1 MFILLMDM
9 YLNSKK
15 PKYKKFFKSVLLWI
29 IEIVLVILAAYLII
43 EYAVEKTTMMGVSM
57 NTTLNDGEKIII
69 NKLAYL
75 REDPKR
81 NDVII
86 FSQSKN
92 GRGYYNIKRVIGL
105 PGETVE
111 IINGEVY
118 IDSEKLQEVIPVET
132 MRVAGLADEAIL
144 LGENEFFVLGDNRN
158 YSEDSRFANIGIV
171 VKNDIIGKGWMRL
184 EPFSIIDKINR
195 ED

>member
-1 MFILLMDM
+1 MDM
-9 YLNSKK
+9 NINLYAKK
-15 PKYKKFFKSVLLWI
+15 PKWKKYVKALVLWI
-29 IEIVLVILAAYLII
+29 VEIALVILAAYMII

-75 REDPKR
+75 KDEPERF
-81 NDVII
+81 DVIV
-86 FSQSKN
+86 FSQSKS
-92 GRGYYNIKRVIGL
+92 GHGYYNIKRVIGL

-111 IINGEVY
+111 IINGAVY
-118 IDSEKLQEVIPVET
+118 INEEKLREVIDVEA
-132 MRVAGLADEAIL
+132 MRVAGLAEEAVV

-171 VKNDIIGKGWMRL
+171 VKNDIIGKAWMRL

>member
-1 MFILLMDM
+1 MDM
-9 YLNSKK
+9 YLDRKK
-15 PKYKKFFKSVLLWI
+15 PKFKKFFKALLLWVF
-29 IEIVLVILAAYLII
+29 EIAVVILAAYLII

-57 NTTLNDGEKIII
+57 NTTLMEGEKIII
-69 NKLAYL
+69 NKLAYIK
-75 REDPKR
+75 ENPKR
-81 NDVII
+81 YDVIV

-92 GRGYYNIKRVIGL
+92 GHGYYNIKRVIGL

-111 IINGEVY
+111 IVNGEVY
-118 IDSEKLQEVIPVET
+118 INGVVLQEEIEVEV
-132 MRVAGLADEAIL
+132 MRVAGLAEEAIE

-158 YSEDSRFANIGIV
+158 YSEDSRFANIGII
-171 VKNDIIGKGWMRL
+171 VKSDIIGKAWLRL

>member
-1 MFILLMDM
+1 MDM

-15 PKYKKFFKSVLLWI
+15 PKYKKFFKSLLLWI
-29 IEIVLVILAAYLII
+29 IELFLVILAAYLII

-57 NTTLNDGEKIII
+57 NTTLGDGDKIIV

-75 REDPKR
+75 RGEPER
-81 NDVII
+81 FDVIV
-86 FSQSKN
+86 FSQSKS
-92 GRGYYNIKRVIGL
+92 GHGYYNIKRVIGL

-111 IINGEVY
+111 IVNGEVY
-118 IDSEKLQEVIPVET
+118 INGVKLQEVIPVEK
-132 MRVAGLADEAIL
+132 MRVAGLADKAIL

-158 YSEDSRFANIGIV
+158 YSEDSRFANIGII
-171 VKNDIIGKGWMRL
+171 VKNDIIGKAWIRL
-184 EPFSIIDKINR
+184 EPLSIIDKINR

>member
-1 MFILLMDM
+1 MDM

-15 PKYKKFFKSVLLWI
+15 PKYKKFFKSLFWWI
-29 IEIVLVILAAYLII
+29 VEIALVILAAWLII

-57 NTTLNDGEKIII
+57 NTTLNDGDKIII

-75 REDPKR
+75 RGEPER
-81 NDVII
+81 NDVIV
-86 FSQSKN
+86 FSQSKS
-92 GRGYYNIKRVIGL
+92 GHGYYNIKRVIGL

-111 IINGEVY
+111 IVNGEVY
-118 IDSEKLQEVIPVET
+118 INGVKSVEVIPVET
-132 MRVAGLADEAIL
+132 MRVAGLADEAVL

-171 VKNDIIGKGWMRL
+171 VMNDIVGKAWMRL

>member
-1 MFILLMDM
+1 MDM
-9 YLNSKK
+9 YLNSKR
-15 PKYKKFFKSVLLWI
+15 PKYKKFFKSLFIWI
-29 IEIVLVILAAYLII
+29 IEIILVILAAYLII
-43 EYAVEKTTMMGVSM
+43 EYAVEKSTMMGVSM
-57 NTTLNDGEKIII
+57 STTLNDGDKIII

-75 REDPKR
+75 RGEPER
-81 NDVII
+81 YDVIV

-92 GRGYYNIKRVIGL
+92 GHGYYNVKRVIGL

-111 IINGEVY
+111 IVNGEVY
-118 IDSEKLQEVIPVET
+118 INGTKLQEVIDVEA

-158 YSEDSRFANIGIV
+158 YSEDSRFANIGII
-171 VKNDIIGKGWMRL
+171 VKKDIIGKAWMRL

>member
-1 MFILLMDM
+1 MDM

-15 PKYKKFFKSVLLWI
+15 PKYKKIFKSLLLWV
-29 IEIVLVILAAYLII
+29 IEIILVILAAYLII
-43 EYAVEKTTMMGVSM
+43 EYGVEKTTMMGVSM
-57 NTTLNDGEKIII
+57 NTTLNDGDKIII

-75 REDPKR
+75 RGEPER
-81 NDVII
+81 NDVIV

-92 GRGYYNIKRVIGL
+92 GHGFYNIKRVIGL

-111 IINGEVY
+111 IVNGAVY
-118 IDSEKLQEVIPVET
+118 IDGRKLTEVIPVES
-132 MRVAGLADEAIL
+132 MRVAGLADKAIV
-144 LGENEFFVLGDNRN
+144 LGENEYFVLGDNRN
-158 YSEDSRFANIGIV
+158 YSEDSRFANIGII
-171 VKNDIIGKGWMRL
+171 VKNDIIGKAWMRL

>member
-1 MFILLMDM
+1 MDM

-15 PKYKKFFKSVLLWI
+15 PKYKKFFKSLFWWI
-29 IEIVLVILAAYLII
+29 FEIIAVILAAYLII

-69 NKLAYL
+69 NKLAYW
-75 REDPKR
+75 RGEPQR
-81 NDVII
+81 NDVIV
-86 FSQSKN
+86 FSQSKS
-92 GRGYYNIKRVIGL
+92 GHGYYNIKRVIGL

-111 IINGEVY
+111 IVNGEVY
-118 IDSEKLQEVIPVET
+118 IDGRKHTEVIPVEA
-132 MRVAGLADEAIL
+132 MRVAGLADDAIV

-158 YSEDSRFANIGIV
+158 YSEDSRFANIGII
-171 VKNDIIGKGWMRL
+171 VKSDIIGKAWIRL

-195 ED
+195 KD

>member
-1 MFILLMDM
+1 MDM
-9 YLNSKK
+9 YLDNRVSSKK
-15 PKYKKFFKSVLLWI
+15 LKFKKFFKSLLLWV
-29 IEIVLVILAAYLII
+29 IEIALVILAAYLII
-43 EYAVEKTTMMGVSM
+43 EYAVEKTTVMGVSM

-75 REDPKR
+75 RDDPKR
-81 NDVII
+81 NDVIV

-92 GRGYYNIKRVIGL
+92 GHGYYNMKRVIGL
-105 PGETVE
+105 PGETLE

-118 IDSEKLQEVIPVET
+118 IDGEKLQEVIPVET
-132 MRVAGLADEAIL
+132 MRLAGLADKAII

-158 YSEDSRFANIGIV
+158 YSEDSRFANIGMV
-171 VKNDIIGKGWMRL
+171 VKNDIIGKAWMRL
-184 EPFSIIDKINR
+184 EPFSIVDKINR

>member
-1 MFILLMDM
+1 MDM

-15 PKYKKFFKSVLLWI
+15 PKYKKFFKSLFLWI
-29 IEIVLVILAAYLII
+29 IEILLVVLAAYLII

-57 NTTLNDGEKIII
+57 NSTLNDGEKIII
-69 NKLAYL
+69 NKLAYF
-75 REDPKR
+75 RKEPQR
-81 NDVII
+81 YDVIV
-86 FSQSKN
+86 FSQSKS
-92 GRGYYNIKRVIGL
+92 GHGYYNIKRVVGL
-105 PGETVE
+105 PGETLE
-111 IINGEVY
+111 IVNGEVY
-118 IDSEKLQEVIPVET
+118 INGIKMNEVIPVEK
-132 MRVAGLADEAIL
+132 MRVAGLADEAIT

-171 VKNDIIGKGWMRL
+171 VKNDIIGKAWIRL

>member
-1 MFILLMDM
+1 MDM
-9 YLNSKK
+9 YLNSKR
-15 PKYKKFFKSVLLWI
+15 PKYKKFFKSLFWWI
-29 IEIVLVILAAYLII
+29 VEIALVILAAWLII

-57 NTTLNDGEKIII
+57 NTTLNDGDKIII

-75 REDPKR
+75 RSDPQR
-81 NDVII
+81 YDVIV
-86 FSQSKN
+86 FSQNKS
-92 GRGYYNIKRVIGL
+92 GHGYYNMKRVIGL

-111 IINGEVY
+111 IVNGEVY
-118 IDSEKLQEVIPVET
+118 INGNKMDEVIPVEK
-132 MRVAGLADEAIL
+132 MRVAGLADDAIL

-158 YSEDSRFANIGIV
+158 YSEDSRFANIGTV
-171 VKNDIIGKGWMRL
+171 VKNDIIGKAWMRL

>member
-1 MFILLMDM
+1 MDM
-9 YLNSKK
+9 YINTKK
-15 PKYKKFFKSVLLWI
+15 PKFKKFFKALLLWI
-29 IEIVLVILAAYLII
+29 IEIALVILSAYLII

-57 NTTLNDGEKIII
+57 NTTLNEGDKIII
-69 NKLAYL
+69 NKLAYIKGEPE
-75 REDPKR
+75 RY
-81 NDVII
+81 DVIV

-92 GRGYYNIKRVIGL
+92 GHGYYNIKRVIGL

-111 IINGEVY
+111 IVNGDVYINGV
-118 IDSEKLQEVIPVET
+118 KLQENIENVEP
-132 MRVAGLADEAIL
+132 MRVAGLADEAIV

-158 YSEDSRFANIGIV
+158 QSEDSRFANIGII
-171 VKNDIIGKGWMRL
+171 VKNDIIGKAWIRL

>member
-1 MFILLMDM
+1 MDM
-9 YLNSKK
+9 YISTKK
-15 PKYKKFFKSVLLWI
+15 PKFKKFFKALLLWI
-29 IEIVLVILAAYLII
+29 IEIALVILAAYLII

-57 NTTLNDGEKIII
+57 NTTLNEGEKIII
-69 NKLAYL
+69 NKLAYIKGEPE
-75 REDPKR
+75 RY
-81 NDVII
+81 DVIV

-92 GRGYYNIKRVIGL
+92 GHGYYNIKRVIGL

-111 IINGEVY
+111 IVNGDVYINGVR
-118 IDSEKLQEVIPVET
+118 LQENIENLEP
-132 MRVAGLADEAIL
+132 MRVAGLADEAIV

-158 YSEDSRFANIGIV
+158 QSEDSRFANIGII
-171 VKNDIIGKGWMRL
+171 VKNDIIGKAWIRL

>member
-1 MFILLMDM
+1 MDM

-15 PKYKKFFKSVLLWI
+15 PKYKKFFKSLLLWI
-29 IEIVLVILAAYLII
+29 IELFLVILAAYLII

-57 NTTLNDGEKIII
+57 NTTLGDGDKIIV

-75 REDPKR
+75 RGEPER
-81 NDVII
+81 FDVIV
-86 FSQSKN
+86 FSQSKS
-92 GRGYYNIKRVIGL
+92 GHGYYNIKRVIGL

-111 IINGEVY
+111 IVNGEVY
-118 IDSEKLQEVIPVET
+118 INGVKLQEVIPVEK
-132 MRVAGLADEAIL
+132 MRVAGLADKAIL

-158 YSEDSRFANIGIV
+158 YSEDSRFANIGII
-171 VKNDIIGKGWMRL
+171 VKSDIIGKAWIRL
-184 EPFSIIDKINR
+184 EPLSIIDKINR

>member
-1 MFILLMDM
+1 MDM
-9 YLNSKK
+9 NLYSKK
-15 PKYKKFFKSVLLWI
+15 PKYKKFLKGLLLWI
-29 IEIVLVILAAYLII
+29 IEIALVILSAYLII

-69 NKLAYL
+69 KG
-75 REDPKR
+75 DPER
-81 NDVII
+81 FDVIV
-86 FSQSKN
+86 FSQSKS
-92 GRGYYNIKRVIGL
+92 GHGYYNIKRVIGL

-111 IINGEVY
+111 IVNGAVY
-118 IDSEKLQEVIPVET
+118 IDGRKFEEEFEVEP
-132 MRVAGLADEAIL
+132 MRVAGLAKEPIV

-171 VKNDIIGKGWMRL
+171 VKSDIVGKAWIRL

-195 ED
+195 ID